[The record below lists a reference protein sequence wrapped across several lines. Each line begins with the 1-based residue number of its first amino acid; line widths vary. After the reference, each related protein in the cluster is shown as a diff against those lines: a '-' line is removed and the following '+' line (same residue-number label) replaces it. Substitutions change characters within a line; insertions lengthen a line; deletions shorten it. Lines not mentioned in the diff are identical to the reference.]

1 MLKASIT
8 VLALSVALASLP
20 AMAASSAVSRYEEM
34 CPDVLEFLPRIVRKE
49 AVSAVGPNAHV
60 SLHTVY
66 RGVQM
71 TTFGNAGG
79 LGRTI
84 ARNPTLAA
92 ALKRAGWRADDVVGI
107 QITGD
112 RVDLYV
118 HRDP

>member
-1 MLKASIT
+1 MLKASIA
-8 VLALSVALASLP
+8 VLALSAALAAPPVLGAP
-20 AMAASSAVSRYEEM
+20 SALSKYEEM

-49 AVSAVGPNAHV
+49 AVSAVGPSAHV
-60 SLHTVY
+60 SLHTVC

-92 ALKRAGWRADDVVGI
+92 ALARAGWRADDVVGI
-107 QITGD
+107 QIVGD